1 MPIKSSDVKQL
12 RDYIEKGW
20 EFHIIDLLYD
30 MKPVE
35 IAELIEALD
44 DESRGRFFALLDVDT
59 ASDVIAEL
67 SSETREDVVDGMSDK
82 DLARIVEDMYS
93 DDAADLVGDLHAER
107 AKRILA
113 AMSPE
118 ESSDIKSLLK
128 YPEDTA
134 GGIMQRELVSAR
146 ADETVDEVISQIRQL
161 QSESEVDDIQVVY
174 VVDNTRVLIGTVPLV
189 KLILSKPQAEMSRI
203 MDPEPMSVPVTMD
216 QEQVAQLF
224 KKYDEV
230 VMPVVDEGGVLLGR
244 ITIDD
249 IVDIIEEEATEDM
262 FRLAGAE
269 EDLLSSSIIKN
280 ASTRLPWL
288 FICWVGGI
296 IITILIKRF
305 EPTLS
310 KLVGLAA
317 FMPIILGMGGNVAS
331 QSVTLVVRGIATGVV
346 SSTNFF
352 ATAVKQLAVGL
363 ILGGTYGV
371 MLGGIAFFIYPE
383 RLRIGLVV
391 GLAIMNS
398 MALAAFM
405 GTALPMLFYKMG
417 KDPAIASGPFV
428 TTAMDLIG
436 VVTYFAIAVILLF

>member
-1 MPIKSSDVKQL
+1 MPVKSSDVKLL
-12 RDYIEKGW
+12 REYIEKGW
-20 EFHIIDLLYD
+20 EFHIIELLYD

-35 IAELIEALD
+35 IAELIETLD
-44 DESRGRFFALLDVDT
+44 DESRGKFFALLDVDT
-59 ASDVIAEL
+59 ASEVIAEL

-82 DLARIVEDMYS
+82 DLARIVEDMNT
-93 DDAADLVGDLHAER
+93 DDAADLLGDLHAER
-107 AKRILA
+107 VERVLA

-118 ESSDIKSLLK
+118 DSSDIKSLLK

-134 GGIMQRELVSAR
+134 GGIMQRELISAR

-161 QSESEVDDIQVVY
+161 HSEVDDIQTVY
-174 VVDNTRVLIGTVPLV
+174 VVDSARVLIGTVPLV
-189 KLILSKPQAEMSRI
+189 KLILSKPQVEMSRI
-203 MDPEPMSVPVTMD
+203 MNAEPLAVPVKMD

-230 VMPVVDEGGVLLGR
+230 AMPVVDDKGVLLGR

-249 IVDIIEEEATEDM
+249 IVDILEEEATEDM

-280 ASTRLPWL
+280 ASTRIPWL
-288 FICWVGGI
+288 FICWIGGI
-296 IITILIKRF
+296 LITFLIRRF
-305 EPTLS
+305 ETTLS
-310 KLVGLAA
+310 QLVGLAA

-346 SSTNFF
+346 STTTFIT
-352 ATAVKQLAVGL
+352 TAFKQLAVGL
-363 ILGGTYGV
+363 LLGATYGL
-371 MLGGIAFFIYPE
+371 MLGVITYFIYPE
-383 RLRIGLVV
+383 RVKISLVV

-398 MALAAFM
+398 MTLAAFM
-405 GTALPMLFYKMG
+405 GTVLPMLFYKIG

-428 TTAMDLIG
+428 STAMDLIG
-436 VVTYFAIAVILLF
+436 VVTYFAIATLLLF